1 MLLTRRDLP
10 IYNNLLRLR
19 TVPPVSMR
27 HKTLLLLASMMLAM
41 LLSMLTMLL
50 AMLLVQSR
58 TRSHSNYGVG
68 SCLREQIL
76 MVLLLVTCL
85 PPVLV
90 VKEVSLL
97 HDWFL
102 LTLLHVQIMMN
113 LTMRLRKQKYC
124 TQSLILL
131 CTVGKHCHT
140 KLCRLTAEKPV

>member
-58 TRSHSNYGVG
+58 TRSHSNHGVG

-113 LTMRLRKQKYC
+113 LTMRLRKPKYC

>member
-1 MLLTRRDLP
+1 MQLPPGTDLD
-10 IYNNLLRLR
+10 
-19 TVPPVSMR
+19 
-27 HKTLLLLASMMLAM
+27 
-41 LLSMLTMLL
+41 
-50 AMLLVQSR
+50 
-58 TRSHSNYGVG
+58 G
-68 SCLREQIL
+68 
-76 MVLLLVTCL
+76 LLLVTCL
-85 PPVLV
+85 PPALV

>member
-50 AMLLVQSR
+50 AMLLVQSW
-58 TRSHSNYGVG
+58 TRSHSNHGVG

-102 LTLLHVQIMMN
+102 LLGLNI
-113 LTMRLRKQKYC
+113 LTTWLY
-124 TQSLILL
+124 
-131 CTVGKHCHT
+131 
-140 KLCRLTAEKPV
+140 